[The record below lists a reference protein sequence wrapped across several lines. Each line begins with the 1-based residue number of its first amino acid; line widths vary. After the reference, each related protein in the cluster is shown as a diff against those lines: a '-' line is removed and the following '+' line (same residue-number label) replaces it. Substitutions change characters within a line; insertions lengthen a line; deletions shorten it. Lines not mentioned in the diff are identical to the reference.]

1 VSHFLVKGLRR
12 MLVIVLLKGGLRM
25 GSQQKK
31 VNYTVSDLLVI
42 HLKYIFGNSY
52 MHAIVVRAA
61 LFALVHIFP
70 YILAIIK

>member
-1 VSHFLVKGLRR
+1 
-12 MLVIVLLKGGLRM
+12 M